1 MLAPIAS
8 AATPTHLDIE
18 VFAIPLIAVALTV
31 FDWQRRKRLRLSYD
45 FPLFLKAF
53 FISLGIAYGVFD
65 ALIPSF
71 NFAFT
76 VGLNGSSLTA
86 DQVRALDLSKVATV
100 TLVGML
106 ISMGWLVV
114 AYLDLG
120 REEDAEARHE

>member
-8 AATPTHLDIE
+8 AALPTHLDIE
-18 VFAIPLIAVALTV
+18 VFAIPLIAIGLTI
-31 FDWQRRKRLRLSYD
+31 FDWQRRKRLHLSYD

-71 NFAFT
+71 TFAYT

>member
-8 AATPTHLDIE
+8 AVLPTHLDIE
-18 VFAIPLIAVALTV
+18 VFAIPLIAVGLTI
-31 FDWQRRKRLRLSYD
+31 FDWRQRKRLRLSYD

-65 ALIPSF
+65 ALIPSL

-76 VGLNGSSLTA
+76 VGLNGSSLTV

-106 ISMGWLVV
+106 ISMCKF
-114 AYLDLG
+114 
-120 REEDAEARHE
+120 